1 MMAALKFIVRRH
13 PAVLVAPVAPTP
25 RELKRLSDIDD
36 HDRMRFHV
44 SAIQFY
50 RRNES
55 RSGVDP
61 AMVIRDA
68 IAKALVHYYPLA
80 GRLIELAGRK
90 LAVDCTGEGVLFVE
104 ADTDVRLEQFGDA
117 LLPPFPW
124 IEELFPDAPSS
135 FSDILDASLLL
146 FQVTRLACGGF
157 ILAVRINHT
166 MLDGQGLTQFLG
178 AVAELARGALAL
190 TVRPV
195 WQRELLEARNP
206 PRPSFPHP
214 EFNEVP
220 DANSITM
227 SLDQMVCHAFLFGPK
242 DVATLRSQLTAHLQ
256 KNATSYAVELIKKA
270 KDEVDIEYMRSM
282 ADITVLQKRIYNIP
296 STCMYLVAD
305 TIRARWSELDF
316 GWGKPVYH
324 GPAEVSGIPLLSWIS
339 SFLLSFK
346 NAKGEEC
353 VALPMCLPA
362 PAMDRVM
369 EEMDTLLRAPAGDAA
384 LQQTNRIMRSAL

>member
-44 SAIQFY
+44 SAVQFY

-55 RSGVDP
+55 KSGVDP
-61 AMVIRDA
+61 TMVIRHA

-80 GRLIELAGRK
+80 GRLIELEGRK
-90 LAVDCTGEGVLFVE
+90 LAVDCTGDGVLFIE
-104 ADTDVRLEQFGDA
+104 ADIDIRLEQFGDA
-117 LLPPFPW
+117 LLPPFPC
-124 IEELFPDAPSS
+124 IEELFPDAPGS

-166 MLDGQGLTQFLG
+166 MFDGQGLTQFLG
-178 AVAELARGALAL
+178 AVAELARGVLVP
-190 TVRPV
+190 TIRPI

-214 EFNEVP
+214 EFDEVP

-227 SLDQMVCHAFLFGPK
+227 PFDQMVCHTFLFGPK
-242 DVATLRSQLTAHLQ
+242 DVATLRAQLTAHLQ
-256 KNATSYAVELIKKA
+256 KIATSYAVELIKKA

-282 ADITVLQKRIYNIP
+282 ADITVLQKRVYNIP

-305 TIRARWSELDF
+305 TIRAKWSELDF

-324 GPAEVSGIPLLSWIS
+324 GPAEVSGIPLLPWFS

-353 VALPMCLPA
+353 VALPMFLPA
-362 PAMDRVM
+362 PAMERVM
-369 EEMDTLLRAPAGDAA
+369 EEMDTLLRAPASDAA
-384 LQQTNRIMRSAL
+384 LPQPNRMTRSAL